1 MIEVKIKYSFQL
13 TFDIWEKWFK
23 DSFADNPAHF
33 VELDNWYLSGVHT
46 LIQVKKKK
54 MYVCIKGELWDLKSF
69 SFYVNVGAVFE
80 AGAYANLLPPKQ
92 LNPRKL
98 YS

>member
-54 MYVCIKGELWDLKSF
+54 RCMYASKENCGT
-69 SFYVNVGAVFE
+69 
-80 AGAYANLLPPKQ
+80 
-92 LNPRKL
+92 
-98 YS
+98 